1 MRLDGPK
8 DADPWR
14 PSGQPLE
21 NWHQLSDIVG
31 QVDVSVLFL
40 KAKYRTPLI
49 IEALESFTL
58 EIRFDTMNVNK
69 QEKYFSFFSIFASNL
84 WAS

>member
-1 MRLDGPK
+1 MRLDGPE

-21 NWHQLSDIVG
+21 NRHQLPDIVG

-69 QEKYFSFFSIFASNL
+69 Q
-84 WAS
+84 

>member
-1 MRLDGPK
+1 MRLDGPE
-8 DADPWR
+8 DTDPWR
-14 PSGQPLE
+14 PSGQPLK

-40 KAKYRTPLI
+40 KAKYRNPLI

-58 EIRFDTMNVNK
+58 EIRFDTLNVNK
-69 QEKYFSFFSIFASNL
+69 Q
-84 WAS
+84 

>member
-21 NWHQLSDIVG
+21 NRHQLSDIVG

-40 KAKYRTPLI
+40 KAKYITPLI
-49 IEALESFTL
+49 IDALESFTL
-58 EIRFDTMNVNK
+58 EIRFDTLNVNQK
-69 QEKYFSFFSIFASNL
+69 
-84 WAS
+84 